1 MRPLTAYCGSIW
13 FLQFLSFNLSNSFVC
28 GWFPRMI
35 SFCLFTFINQF
46 FHLAV
51 FLHLVMALS
60 FLPREVPLTCL
71 VKLIWYWT
79 LTFCLSVKLSI
90 SPLDLSESL
99 VRDPWC
105 LWAFFPSYF
114 KILSW
119 KWNALFYFAFLIN
132 LIKFFLSCSETVNI
146 SLHLRYCLIY

>member
-1 MRPLTAYCGSIW
+1 MIL
-13 FLQFLSFNLSNSFVC
+13 LLLSFNFTMRLIYFLSCIFGFTFYNFHVSSC
-28 GWFPRMI
+28 DL
-35 SFCLFTFINQF
+35 FCL
-46 FHLAV
+46 
-51 FLHLVMALS
+51 
-60 FLPREVPLTCL
+60 REVPLTCL